1 MPEVVKE
8 LINTD
13 SKDVKT
19 QRINSEV
26 DEKKFVEE
34 AGAMKGF
41 GKGKGNPRETPGKWQ
56 GKPTGASAARPPS
69 SNIRSRLSSQRR
81 RPR

>member
-1 MPEVVKE
+1 MGFGRPTSQNVELFLCLLGPEASVPEVVKE

-34 AGAMKGF
+34 AGAGYR
-41 GKGKGNPRETPGKWQ
+41 GGYRGCTRGVQ
-56 GKPTGASAARPPS
+56 GV
-69 SNIRSRLSSQRR
+69 
-81 RPR
+81 